1 MRLCRTDDD
10 GAISS
15 PVQAIDSLEV
25 LVREPSTDRILAQVL
40 LRLRPG
46 PSKLGNMQPA
56 VAKSGV
62 PQVGNLA
69 HVAGSI
75 TAAPGQLE
83 ETVERWLADLAARKK
98 SPKTIL
104 AYRQMTARFRRETG
118 AGADADLTH
127 QLVTEW
133 MAGKGWMGVTYN
145 RNLSLF
151 RSLSSFMLNS
161 GRIERN
167 QLANAPRAE
176 EDGSLGSRA
185 ATTEEVRAIIE
196 HAWARELADRRCRG
210 RAPAYFAM
218 MAYAGCR
225 LDEPSRMLR
234 RNVNLAHPVP
244 HVHWTRDIQKNKRE
258 AWIALHPDLVE
269 ILRRHL
275 AQVDADLAAAN
286 CAAAGPDD
294 PLFPSSPNK
303 ATFLKYRDDA
313 GIPARDWRGVP
324 LTSHGLRKW
333 MRTTLGTMPD
343 VSESMVNFLARHVAP
358 GSRMAQHYQD
368 PTLEQ
373 QLEAL
378 KKLSTIW
385 PKPLHGGGLDCG
397 QKKNSGMALAKP
409 PDIRYNLPAES
420 TSTKVSSV
428 PREGPSR
435 PSYLVDFATQPEA
448 GEGPSSG
455 TSSAVGQRPKRPR
468 DRGPAH
474 FASLNADL
482 GTRNLGACNEIADVL
497 EALARLLRKGS
508 GDGTSSGSSVAG

>member
-1 MRLCRTDDD
+1 MRSTGARGLGGQPMRLVRTDED
-10 GAISS
+10 GQFISRP

-25 LVREPSTDRILAQVL
+25 LVREPLTGRILCQVA
-40 LRLRPG
+40 LRVGSSPVI
-46 PSKLGNMQPA
+46 LGSMQPA

-62 PQVGNLA
+62 PQVGDHTL
-69 HVAGSI
+69 VAGSI
-75 TAAPGQLE
+75 AATPGQLE
-83 ETVERWLADLAARKK
+83 ESIERWLADLAARKK

-118 AGADADLTH
+118 ASVDSDLTH

-151 RSLSSFMLNS
+151 RSLSSFMEHS

-210 RAPAYFAM
+210 RVPLYFAL

-225 LDEPSRMLR
+225 LDEPSRMR
-234 RNVNLAHPVP
+234 RRHVNLEHSIP
-244 HVHWTRDIQKNKRE
+244 HIHWTRDLQKNKQE
-258 AWIALHPDLVE
+258 AWIALHPDLVVL
-269 ILRRHL
+269 LRKHV
-275 AQVDADLAAAN
+275 AAIDAELRAAGLPAF
-286 CAAAGPDD
+286 GPDD
-294 PLFPSSPNK
+294 RLFPSSPNK
-303 ATFLKYRDDA
+303 ATFLKYRDDS
-313 GIPARDWRGVP
+313 GVPARDWRGVP

-333 MRTTLGTMPD
+333 LRTTLGTMPD
-343 VSESMVNFLARHVAP
+343 VSESMVNFLARHVAA

-373 QLEAL
+373 QLDVL
-378 KKLSTIW
+378 KKLPTIW
-385 PKPLHGGGLDCG
+385 PKPLNDRGLDCG
-397 QKKNSGMALAKP
+397 KLKSDGVALANSAN
-409 PDIRYNLPAES
+409 IRYNMPAES
-420 TSTKVSSV
+420 TSPVVQNV

-435 PSYLVDFATQPEA
+435 PSFSVDFATQPEA

-455 TSSAVGQRPKRPR
+455 TSSAVGQSPKRSR
-468 DRGPAH
+468 DRSSPQ
-474 FASLNADL
+474 FASLNAE
-482 GTRNLGACNEIADVL
+482 GRT
-497 EALARLLRKGS
+497 
-508 GDGTSSGSSVAG
+508 